1 MQAEVLFVGKQP
13 ELTGA
18 SGEPFH
24 RRTLDQR
31 TLDQRTLDQWRMK
44 KMATSPAKDVNVM
57 SNNALV
63 RPSELE
69 ERIPL
74 SSTAEATVLEGRR
87 QLEAVL
93 NGEDERFAVIVG
105 PCSIHD
111 QSAALDYAERL
122 KPLADR
128 LSDRI
133 MVVMRVYFEKPRTT
147 VGWKGLI
154 YDPNL
159 NDTYQIEDG
168 LHRARQLLM
177 DLSEAGLYS
186 ATEFLDPIVPQYVAD
201 LVTWAAIG
209 ARTTE
214 SQIHRQMA
222 SGLSMPVGFKNGT
235 DGDPQTAVDALV
247 AARTPQ
253 AFLGIDHDG
262 QASIVETRGNEFCHL
277 VMRGGRS
284 GTNFDARSISAAAEA
299 LRKADAPT
307 PIVVDCSHGNS
318 NKDHTRQ
325 HIAFRDVLAQRLEG
339 NPDLIGVMLES
350 NINAGAQKLGPK
362 PDELE
367 YGVSITDS
375 CIGWEETV
383 ELLDWAYD
391 RLG

>member
-1 MQAEVLFVGKQP
+1 ME
-13 ELTGA
+13 
-18 SGEPFH
+18 
-24 RRTLDQR
+24 DNN
-31 TLDQRTLDQWRMK
+31 
-44 KMATSPAKDVNVM
+44 MATSPAKDVNVV
-57 SNNALV
+57 SNNALI
-63 RPSELE
+63 RPSDLE
-69 ERIPL
+69 SRIPL
-74 SSTAEATVLEGRR
+74 TASAEATVLEGRR

-93 NGEDERFAVIVG
+93 NGDDARLAVIVG

-111 QSAALDYAERL
+111 RQAALDYAARL

-128 LSDRI
+128 LSHRI
-133 MVVMRVYFEKPRTT
+133 LTVMRVYFEKPRTT

-168 LHRARQLLM
+168 LHHARRLL
-177 DLSEAGLYS
+177 LEIAEAGLYS
-186 ATEFLDPIVPQYVAD
+186 ATEFLDPIVPQYVSD

-214 SQIHRQMA
+214 SQTHRQMA

-247 AARTPQ
+247 AASSAQ
-253 AFLGIDHDG
+253 AFLGIDHEG
-262 QASIVETRGNEFCHL
+262 QASIVATRGNPNCHL

-284 GTNFDARSISAAAEA
+284 GTNFDARSIAVAQDA
-299 LRKADAPT
+299 LRKANAPS

-325 HIAFRDVLAQRLEG
+325 RIAFADVVNQRAGG
-339 NPDLIGVMLES
+339 NADLIGVMLES
-350 NINAGAQKLGPK
+350 NINAGAQKLGADPA
-362 PDELE
+362 ELE

-375 CIGWEETV
+375 CISWDETV
-383 ELLDWAYD
+383 ALLEWAYD
-391 RLG
+391 RLDGPAD

>member
-1 MQAEVLFVGKQP
+1 
-13 ELTGA
+13 
-18 SGEPFH
+18 
-24 RRTLDQR
+24 
-31 TLDQRTLDQWRMK
+31 
-44 KMATSPAKDVNVM
+44 MATSPAKDVNVM
-57 SNNALV
+57 SNNALI
-63 RPSELE
+63 RPSDLE
-69 ERIPL
+69 ARIPL
-74 SSTAEATVLEGRR
+74 SPGAEATVLEGRR

-93 NGEDERFAVIVG
+93 NGADDRFAVIVG

-111 QSAALDYAERL
+111 QPAALDYAKRL
-122 KPLADR
+122 KPLMEQ
-128 LSDRI
+128 LSDR
-133 MVVMRVYFEKPRTT
+133 MLVVMRVYFEKPRTT

-159 NDTYQIEDG
+159 NDTYRIEDG

-177 DLSEAGLYS
+177 EIAEAGLYS
-186 ATEFLDPIVPQYVAD
+186 ATEFLDPIVPQYVSD

-214 SQIHRQMA
+214 SQTHRQMA

-262 QASIVETRGNEFCHL
+262 QASIVETRGNRHCHL

-284 GTNFDARSISAAAEA
+284 GTNYDARSIGQAQAA
-299 LRKADAPT
+299 LRKADAPAS
-307 PIVVDCSHGNS
+307 IVVDCSHGNS

-325 HIAFRDVLAQRLEG
+325 HIAFEDVVNQRTAG
-339 NPDLIGVMLES
+339 NPNLIGVMLES
-350 NINAGAQKLGPK
+350 NINPGAQKLGADP
-362 PDELE
+362 ESLE

-375 CIGWEETV
+375 CIGWDETV
-383 ELLDWAYD
+383 RLLEWAYEE
-391 RLG
+391 LG

>member
-1 MQAEVLFVGKQP
+1 
-13 ELTGA
+13 
-18 SGEPFH
+18 
-24 RRTLDQR
+24 
-31 TLDQRTLDQWRMK
+31 
-44 KMATSPAKDVNVM
+44 MATSPAKDVNVV
-57 SNNALV
+57 SNKALI

-69 ERIPL
+69 QRIPL
-74 SSTAEATVLEGRR
+74 TAAAEETVLKGRQ

-93 NGEDERFAVIVG
+93 NHEDDRFAVIVG

-111 QSAALDYAERL
+111 HPAALDYAKRL
-122 KPLADR
+122 KPLAEQ

-133 MVVMRVYFEKPRTT
+133 LVVMRVYFEKPRTT

-159 NDTYQIEDG
+159 NDTYAIEDG
-168 LHRARQLLM
+168 LHRARRLLM
-177 DLSEAGLYS
+177 EISEAGLYS

-214 SQIHRQMA
+214 SQTHRQMA

-235 DGDPQTAVDALV
+235 DGDPQTAVDALI

-262 QASIVETRGNEFCHL
+262 QASIVETRGNDNCHL

-284 GTNFDARSISAAAEA
+284 GTNFDARSIAVAQDA
-299 LRKADAPT
+299 LRKAEAPLN
-307 PIVVDCSHGNS
+307 IVVDCSHGNS

-325 HIAFRDVLAQRLEG
+325 HIAFEDVVAQRIGG
-339 NPDLIGVMLES
+339 NDKLVGVMLES
-350 NINAGAQKLGPK
+350 NIHPGAQKLGADPSS
-362 PDELE
+362 LE
-367 YGVSITDS
+367 YGISITDS
-375 CIGWEETV
+375 CIGWDETV
-383 ELLDWAYD
+383 ELLEWAYD
-391 RLG
+391 KLGREAAVAAD

>member
-1 MQAEVLFVGKQP
+1 MI
-13 ELTGA
+13 
-18 SGEPFH
+18 
-24 RRTLDQR
+24 
-31 TLDQRTLDQWRMK
+31 
-44 KMATSPAKDVNVM
+44 MAASPAKDVNVM
-57 SNNALV
+57 SNNALI

-69 ERIPL
+69 ARIPL
-74 SSTAEATVLEGRR
+74 SPAAEATVLEGRR

-93 NGEDERFAVIVG
+93 TGADPRFAVIVG

-111 QSAALDYAERL
+111 QPAALDYAARL
-122 KPLADR
+122 KPLAEQLRDR
-128 LSDRI
+128 ML
-133 MVVMRVYFEKPRTT
+133 VVMRVYFEKPRTT

-168 LHRARQLLM
+168 LHRARRLLM
-177 DLSEAGLYS
+177 ALAETGLYS
-186 ATEFLDPIVPQYVAD
+186 ATEFLDPIVPQYVSD

-214 SQIHRQMA
+214 SQTHRQMA

-253 AFLGIDHDG
+253 AFLGIDHEG
-262 QASIVETRGNEFCHL
+262 QASIVETRGNPHCHL

-284 GTNFDARSISAAAEA
+284 GTNYDARSIAQAQSA
-299 LRKADAPT
+299 LRKADAPAS
-307 PIVVDCSHGNS
+307 IVVDCSHGNS

-325 HIAFRDVLAQRLEG
+325 HIAFEDVISQRTAGG
-339 NPDLIGVMLES
+339 NDDLIGVMLES
-350 NINAGAQKLGPK
+350 NINPGAQKLGPQ
-362 PDELE
+362 PETLQ

-375 CIGWEETV
+375 CIGWDETV
-383 ELLDWAYD
+383 RLLQWAYEE
-391 RLG
+391 LA

>member
-1 MQAEVLFVGKQP
+1 MV
-13 ELTGA
+13 
-18 SGEPFH
+18 S
-24 RRTLDQR
+24 
-31 TLDQRTLDQWRMK
+31 
-44 KMATSPAKDVNVM
+44 SPAKDVNVM
-57 SNNALV
+57 SNNALI

-69 ERIPL
+69 ARIPL
-74 SSTAEATVLEGRR
+74 TAKAEASVLAGRQ

-111 QSAALDYAERL
+111 NQGALDYAERL
-122 KPLADR
+122 KPLADQLSER
-128 LSDRI
+128 LL
-133 MVVMRVYFEKPRTT
+133 VVMRVYFEKPRTT

-168 LHRARQLLM
+168 LHRARQLL
-177 DLSEAGLYS
+177 LEVAETGLYS
-186 ATEFLDPIVPQYVAD
+186 ATEFLDPIVPQYLSD

-214 SQIHRQMA
+214 SQTHRQMA

-247 AARTPQ
+247 AASTPQ
-253 AFLGIDHDG
+253 AFLGIDHQG
-262 QASIVETRGNEFCHL
+262 QASIVETRGNNNCHL

-284 GTNFDARSISAAAEA
+284 GTNFDARSISTAQEA
-299 LRKADAPT
+299 LRKSSVP
-307 PIVVDCSHGNS
+307 PRIVVDCSHGNS

-325 HIAFRDVLAQRLEG
+325 HIAFEDVISQRLAG
-339 NPDLIGVMLES
+339 NSDLLGVMLES
-350 NINAGAQKLGPK
+350 NINPGAQKLAEDPSS
-362 PDELE
+362 LE

-375 CIGWEETV
+375 CIGWDETV
-383 ELLDWAYD
+383 QLLEWAYEE
-391 RLG
+391 LG

>member
-1 MQAEVLFVGKQP
+1 
-13 ELTGA
+13 
-18 SGEPFH
+18 
-24 RRTLDQR
+24 
-31 TLDQRTLDQWRMK
+31 
-44 KMATSPAKDVNVM
+44 MAISPAKDVNVM
-57 SNNALV
+57 SNTALI
-63 RPSELE
+63 RPSDLE
-69 ERIPL
+69 ARIPL
-74 SSTAEATVLEGRR
+74 SAKAEETVLEGRR

-111 QSAALDYAERL
+111 QQGAVEYAELL
-122 KPLADR
+122 KPLADK

-133 MVVMRVYFEKPRTT
+133 LVVMRVYFEKPRTT

-168 LHRARQLLM
+168 LHRARRLLM
-177 DLSEAGLYS
+177 EIAETGLYS
-186 ATEFLDPIVPQYVAD
+186 ATEFLDPIVPQYVSD

-214 SQIHRQMA
+214 SQTHRQMA

-247 AARTPQ
+247 AAGTPQ

-262 QASIVETRGNEFCHL
+262 QASIVETRGNQNCHL

-284 GTNFDARSISAAAEA
+284 GTNFDARSIAAAADA
-299 LRKADAPT
+299 LRKANAPS

-325 HIAFRDVLAQRLEG
+325 HIAFRDVLTQRIAG
-339 NPDLIGVMLES
+339 NRDLMGVMLES
-350 NINAGAQKLGPK
+350 NINAGAQKLGADPA
-362 PDELE
+362 ELE

-375 CIGWEETV
+375 CIGWDETV
-383 ELLDWAYD
+383 DLLGWAYD
-391 RLG
+391 VVGAEMPVPAD

>member
-1 MQAEVLFVGKQP
+1 
-13 ELTGA
+13 
-18 SGEPFH
+18 
-24 RRTLDQR
+24 
-31 TLDQRTLDQWRMK
+31 
-44 KMATSPAKDVNVM
+44 MATLQAKDVNVV
-57 SNNALV
+57 SNNALI

-69 ERIPL
+69 ASIPL
-74 SSTAEATVLEGRR
+74 SSTAESTVLEGRR

-93 NGEDERFAVIVG
+93 NQEDDRFVVMVG

-111 QSAALDYAERL
+111 HSAALDYAKRL
-122 KPLADR
+122 KPLAEQV
-128 LSDRI
+128 SERI
-133 MVVMRVYFEKPRTT
+133 MIVMRVYFEKPRTT

-159 NDTYQIEDG
+159 NDTYEIEDG
-168 LHRARQLLM
+168 LHRARHLLM
-177 DLSEAGLYS
+177 EISEAGLYS
-186 ATEFLDPIVPQYVAD
+186 ATEFLDPIVPQYVSD

-214 SQIHRQMA
+214 SQTHRQMA

-262 QASIVETRGNEFCHL
+262 QASIVETKGNQNCHL

-284 GTNFDARSISAAAEA
+284 GTNFDARSIAVAADA
-299 LRKADAPT
+299 LRKADAPSN
-307 PIVVDCSHGNS
+307 IVVDCSHGNS

-325 HIAFRDVLAQRLEG
+325 HIAFEDVLSQRING
-339 NPDLIGVMLES
+339 NANLVGVMLES
-350 NINAGAQKLGPK
+350 NINPGAQKLGSDPST
-362 PDELE
+362 LE
-367 YGVSITDS
+367 YGVSITDA

-383 ELLDWAYD
+383 NLLEWAYEE
-391 RLG
+391 LG

>member
-1 MQAEVLFVGKQP
+1 
-13 ELTGA
+13 
-18 SGEPFH
+18 
-24 RRTLDQR
+24 
-31 TLDQRTLDQWRMK
+31 
-44 KMATSPAKDVNVM
+44 MAISPAKDVNVM
-57 SNNALV
+57 SNNALI

-69 ERIPL
+69 ERLPL

-93 NGEDERFAVIVG
+93 SGEDERFAVIVG

-111 QSAALDYAERL
+111 QAGALDYAERL

-168 LHRARQLLM
+168 LHRARKLLL
-177 DLSEAGLYS
+177 DISEAGLYS

-262 QASIVETRGNEFCHL
+262 QASIVETRGNRNCHL

-284 GTNFDARSISAAAEA
+284 GTNFDARSISTAADA
-299 LRKADAPT
+299 LRKADAPS

-325 HIAFRDVLAQRLEG
+325 HIAFRDVLGQRLEG
-339 NPDLIGVMLES
+339 NQDLIGVMLES
-350 NINAGAQKLGPK
+350 NINAGAQKLGSNPA
-362 PDELE
+362 DLE
-367 YGVSITDS
+367 YGISITDS

-383 ELLDWAYD
+383 DLLDWAYD
-391 RLG
+391 RLGN

>member
-1 MQAEVLFVGKQP
+1 
-13 ELTGA
+13 
-18 SGEPFH
+18 
-24 RRTLDQR
+24 
-31 TLDQRTLDQWRMK
+31 
-44 KMATSPAKDVNVM
+44 MAISPAKDVNVM

-111 QSAALDYAERL
+111 QSGALDYAERL

-247 AARTPQ
+247 AAGTPQ

-262 QASIVETRGNEFCHL
+262 QASIVETRGNRNCHL

-284 GTNFDARSISAAAEA
+284 GTNFDSRSISAAAEA
-299 LRKADAPT
+299 LRKADAPA

-325 HIAFRDVLAQRLEG
+325 HIAFRDVLGQRLEG

-350 NINAGAQKLGPK
+350 NINAGAQKLGPN
-362 PDELE
+362 PAELE

-375 CIGWEETV
+375 CISWEETV

>member
-1 MQAEVLFVGKQP
+1 
-13 ELTGA
+13 
-18 SGEPFH
+18 
-24 RRTLDQR
+24 
-31 TLDQRTLDQWRMK
+31 
-44 KMATSPAKDVNVM
+44 MAISPAKDVNVM
-57 SNNALV
+57 SNNALI
-63 RPSELE
+63 RPSDLE
-69 ERIPL
+69 ARIPL
-74 SSTAEATVLEGRR
+74 SSEAEATVLDGRR

-111 QSAALDYAERL
+111 HSAALDYAERL

-168 LHRARQLLM
+168 LHRARRLLM
-177 DLSEAGLYS
+177 EISEVGLCS

-247 AARTPQ
+247 AAGTPQ

-262 QASIVETRGNEFCHL
+262 QASIVETRGNQNCHL

-284 GTNFDARSISAAAEA
+284 GTNFDARSIAVAQDA
-299 LRKADAPT
+299 LRKADAPLNV
-307 PIVVDCSHGNS
+307 VVDCSHGNS

-325 HIAFRDVLAQRLEG
+325 HIAFEDVVNQRTAG
-339 NPDLIGVMLES
+339 NDKLIGVMLES
-350 NINAGAQKLGPK
+350 NINPGAQKLGADPSS
-362 PDELE
+362 LE
-367 YGVSITDS
+367 YGISITDS

-383 ELLDWAYD
+383 DLLDWAYD
-391 RLG
+391 QLGRETAMAAN